1 MSYYPT
7 NFYSSYPYQ
16 GGYQQQL
23 PQPQMQQ
30 QMVPVAAQNI
40 PGKIVESFDIVKVT
54 DVPFG
59 GYGVFPKADFSEVY
73 IKMWNG
79 NGTTS
84 LVTFKP
90 IIEAS
95 IVDDDKENI
104 NNTILERI
112 KSLEEKID
120 NMATMPVKRKEMSAN
135 AY

>member
-1 MSYYPT
+1 MNYYPT

-16 GGYQQQL
+16 QQA
-23 PQPQMQQ
+23 PAQM
-30 QMVPVAAQNI
+30 I
-40 PGKIVESFDIVKVT
+40 PGKIIESSDMMKMVE
-54 DVPFG
+54 VPFG
-59 GYGVFPKADFSEVY
+59 SYGIFPKADFSEVY

-90 IIEAS
+90 IIETS

-120 NMATMPVKRKEMSAN
+120 NMAAVPVKRKELSAN

>member
-1 MSYYPT
+1 MNYYPT

-16 GGYQQQL
+16 NNYQQQL

-40 PGKIVESFDIVKVT
+40 PGKIVESSDIVKVT

-84 LVTFKP
+84 IVTFKP
-90 IIEAS
+90 VIEAA
-95 IVDDDKENI
+95 V
-104 NNTILERI
+104 
-112 KSLEEKID
+112 
-120 NMATMPVKRKEMSAN
+120 VKDYSDGLSG
-135 AY
+135 